1 MLQPTIERL
10 TYLLSIIPGLLRNIA
25 TEEFNRKPAPGKWSK
40 KEIIGHLVD
49 SAANNHQRFVRVPT
63 QEDPFIVYDPDD
75 WVAYGYYQTETDNA
89 VIQLWEHYNRHLL
102 HIIKNIPPNMLQR
115 NCLVNGNQ
123 LVSLQWLIEDYVVH
137 MEHHLQQVIK
147 Y

>member
-1 MLQPTIERL
+1 MLQPTIDRL
-10 TYLLSIIPGLLRNIA
+10 THLLETIPGLLRSIPP
-25 TEEFNRKPAPGKWSK
+25 EEFNQKPAPGKWSK

-75 WVAYGYYQTETDNA
+75 WVVYGYYQTEADHA
-89 VIQLWEHYNRHLL
+89 VIQLWEYYNRHLL
-102 HIIKNIPPNMLQR
+102 HIMKNIPPDMLQR
-115 NCLVNGNQ
+115 HCLVNGNQ
-123 LVSLQWLIEDYVVH
+123 LVSLQWLMEDYVVH
-137 MEHHLQQVIK
+137 MEHHLQQVVT